1 MALVFTQTPPT
12 LSLAQ
17 SPVAFSVFE
26 DTGLYSASE
35 FQYTCQVTYWTGSEA
50 SSGSYDYLLTKF
62 PNTSGVGI
70 FDISRVLNAAQNQ
83 LAYDYTSSV
92 LYYKAAFNYNYLSG
106 SGTRASGS
114 ITPLLSS
121 SLYKTLDGY
130 AIFPEPINQNVPS
143 KSLHWPLMT
152 DGPVTQSVLPSD
164 IGSFAV
170 YVGTTGATVPTKVT
184 YTKIGG
190 ASSDVTVTA
199 TTSSTGQIVRVPLA
213 PSQSSFPLV
222 VTDGDSYRVQAYNGA
237 SPLGTS
243 ILFEVVCA
251 YKYVPVRVMWKNRYG
266 QFDYLN
272 FYKANYK
279 TFNTDQ
285 RTYQPQLGSWD
296 ATTLS
301 YNTAQNNSQ
310 KYIVNTTEQ
319 LTVNSDWLQ
328 ESFNEAY
335 KQLLVSDEIYWLYD
349 MPNNLVKPLS
359 ITTNSVKF
367 KTGVNDKLIQY
378 TVDFSIGQTFK
389 LII

>member
-17 SPVAFSVFE
+17 SPVAISVFE
-26 DTGLYSASE
+26 NTGLYSGSE
-35 FQYTCQVTYWTGSEA
+35 FQYTCQLTYWTGSEA
-50 SSGSYDYLLTKF
+50 ASGSYDYFLSKF

-70 FDISRVLNAAQNQ
+70 FDLSRVLNSAQNQ

-106 SGTRASGS
+106 SGVRVSGS
-114 ITPLLSS
+114 NQPILTSS
-121 SLYKTLDGY
+121 FYKTLDGY
-130 AIFPEPINQNVPS
+130 SLFPEPINQNVPS
-143 KSLHWPLMT
+143 KSIHWPLMT

-164 IGSFAV
+164 IGQFGV
-170 YVGTTGATVPTKVT
+170 YAGTTGATVPTKVT

-190 ASSDVTVTA
+190 SSSDVTVTA
-199 TTSSTGQIVRVPLA
+199 TTSSTGQIIRVPLA

-222 VTDGDSYRVQAYNGA
+222 VTDGDAYTVQAYNGS
-237 SPLGTS
+237 SPLGTP
-243 ILFEVVCA
+243 IYFEVVCA
-251 YKYVPVRVMWKNRYG
+251 YKYVPVRIMWKNRYG

-296 ATTLS
+296 ATSLS
-301 YNTAQNNSQ
+301 YNPATNNSQ

-319 LTVNSDWLQ
+319 LDVNSDFLQ
-328 ESFNEAY
+328 EAFNEIY
-335 KQLLVSDEIYWLYD
+335 KQLLVSDEVYWIYD
-349 MPNNLVKPLS
+349 TPNNLVKPLS
-359 ITTNSVKF
+359 IITSNVRF

-378 TVDFSIGQTFK
+378 TVSFSIGQTFK